1 MIEIKTALISTAN
14 KEGILELAK
23 FLEKNG
29 VNILSTSGTCKLLT
43 DNGIK
48 NVISIS
54 DYTETDEMIGG
65 RVKTLHPNI
74 FAGIMANRANESHM
88 IELKEKNILPI
99 DLIVVNLYPFQTG
112 LNESLDHE
120 EMIELIDIGGVS
132 LLRAASKNYSSC
144 LVLTDAGD
152 YEDFMNEFNL
162 NGGKIPL
169 QFRIEKALKVFCL
182 TSEYD
187 SLIASYLSKISG
199 ISEKIEIMPEIFS
212 LNLKKFQDLRY
223 GENPH
228 QRASLYEWKDERFS
242 LTKAIQ
248 LNGKEMSYNNY
259 IDADTA
265 LNIVLEFEKPSCAI
279 IKHSTPCGV
288 GCGDNVN
295 DAFNKAYITDPVSAF
310 GGIVAFNKT
319 LDLMTANDMSSMFFE
334 VVIAPNFE
342 EEALN
347 VLRTKKNLRV
357 LQIDL
362 SKFQNKPYIIIQ
374 KIGGGLL
381 VQEGNY
387 EIEDPTKWEIVSDR
401 EPTESEMESAIFA
414 WKVVKWV
421 KSNGIVIASK
431 DVTFGI
437 GSGQPSRIGS
447 AEIAIN
453 KAHNQGKYTGGSVLA
468 SDGFLPFRDT
478 VDIAAEAG
486 ISTII
491 EPGGSI
497 RDKEVIEACN
507 ENDIAL
513 IFTHRRS
520 FRH

>member
-1 MIEIKTALISTAN
+1 MIEIKNALISTAN

-29 VNILSTSGTCKLLT
+29 VNILSTSGTYKFLT

-48 NVISIS
+48 NVLSIS

-74 FAGIMANRANESHM
+74 FAGIMANRTNETHM

-99 DLIVVNLYPFQTG
+99 DLVVVNLYPFEKG
-112 LNESLDHE
+112 LSENLDNEK
-120 EMIELIDIGGVS
+120 MIELIDIGGVS
-132 LLRAASKNYSSC
+132 LLRAAAKNYSSC
-144 LVLTDAGD
+144 LVLTDEND
-152 YEDFMNEFNL
+152 YRDFMNEFEL

-169 QFRIEKALKVFCL
+169 QFRIEKALKVFYL

-187 SLIASYLSKISG
+187 SLIASYLSKESG
-199 ISEKIEIMPEIFS
+199 ISKKMEDMPVIFS
-212 LNLKKFQDLRY
+212 LNLKKIQDLRY

-228 QRASLYEWKDERFS
+228 QKASLYEWKEERFS
-242 LTKAIQ
+242 LTNAIQ

-259 IDADTA
+259 VDADTA
-265 LNIVLEFEKPSCAI
+265 LNIVLEFDKPSCAI

-288 GCGDNVN
+288 ACGDNVN

-310 GGIVAFNKT
+310 GGIVAFNKPV
-319 LDLMTANDMSSMFFE
+319 DLLTANDMSSMFFE
-334 VVIAPNFE
+334 VIIAPDFE
-342 EEALN
+342 EDALN
-347 VLRTKKNLRV
+347 VFKTKKNLRV
-357 LQIDL
+357 LKVDL
-362 SKFQNKPYIIIQ
+362 SKPLNKPYIVIQ
-374 KIGGGLL
+374 KIAGGLL

-387 EIEDPTKWEIVSDR
+387 EIEDPTKWEVVSDR
-401 EPTESEMESAIFA
+401 EPTESEMEAAIFA

-431 DVTFGI
+431 YMTFGI

-453 KAHNQGKYTGGSVLA
+453 KAHNQGKYTGGCVLA

-486 ISTII
+486 ITAII

-507 ENDIAL
+507 EKDIAL

>member
-1 MIEIKTALISTAN
+1 MIEIKNALISVSN

-23 FLEKNG
+23 FLDEKG
-29 VNILSTSGTCKLLT
+29 INILSTSGTFKFLSE
-43 DNGIK
+43 NGIK
-48 NVISIS
+48 NIISIS
-54 DYTETDEMIGG
+54 DYTETDELIGG

-74 FAGIMANRANESHM
+74 FAGIMANRENETHM
-88 IELKEKNILPI
+88 IELREKNIIPI
-99 DLIVVNLYPFQTG
+99 DLVVVNLYPFQEG
-112 LNESLDHE
+112 ILNNLEHE
-120 EMIELIDIGGVS
+120 KMIELIDIGGVS
-132 LLRAASKNYSSC
+132 LLRAAAKNYLSC
-144 LVLTDAGD
+144 LVLTDEDD
-152 YEDFMNEFNL
+152 YKDFINEYQMND
-162 NGGKIPL
+162 GKIPL
-169 QFRIEKALKVFCL
+169 QFRIEKALKVFYL

-187 SLIASYLSKISG
+187 SNIASYISRISG
-199 ISEKIEIMPEIFS
+199 ISEKIYEMPKIFS
-212 LNLKKFQDLRY
+212 LNLKKIKDLRY

-228 QRASLYEWKDERFS
+228 QHASLYEWEDNRFS
-242 LTKAIQ
+242 LTNAIQ

-265 LNIVLEFEKPSCAI
+265 LNIVLEFETPCCAI

-288 GCGDNVN
+288 GCGINVN
-295 DAFNKAYITDPVSAF
+295 EAFNKAYITDPVSAF

-319 LDLMTANDMSSMFFE
+319 LDIITANDMSSMFFD
-334 VVIAPNFE
+334 VVIAPDYE
-342 EEALN
+342 EEALD
-347 VLRTKKNLRV
+347 VLKAKKNLRV
-357 LQIDL
+357 LKVDL
-362 SKFQNKPYIIIQ
+362 SKFSNKPFIVIQ

-381 VQEGNY
+381 VQEGNN
-387 EIEDPTKWEIVSDR
+387 EIEDPTKWEFVSDR
-401 EPTESEMESAIFA
+401 EPTELEMESAIFA
-414 WKVVKWV
+414 WKIVKWV

-431 DVTFGI
+431 DMTFGI

-453 KAHNQGKYTGGSVLA
+453 KAHNQGKYTGGCVLA

-486 ISTII
+486 ITAII
-491 EPGGSI
+491 EPGGSV

-507 ENDIAL
+507 EKDIAL